1 MLRHLAT
8 ARSASTILL
17 FLVLFSMP
25 AFGAT
30 LTVTNTNDTGAGSL
44 REAMTNAKSGDRI
57 EFAIPGSGPHVIQPL
72 TSLPAVTGVVIDGRT
87 QPGYAGTPRV
97 TIDGSLGA
105 DGGLTLIRATV
116 QALAVTRMRYGI
128 VTSRAIILDC
138 HIGVDATGTI
148 ARGNQIG
155 VYGSGGTIRGNL
167 ISGNTERGVSIYGF
181 GDGGDVLIEQN
192 RFGTD
197 VTGTTLL
204 GATTIQAYM
213 FYTGTWT
220 FTFRNNVVGGG
231 VGVGVQVDNGEKVT
245 ISRNHIGVS
254 RSGTPIRN
262 RTGVQISGSRGV
274 VVSDNVI
281 ADNTIGIQVLSG
293 LRNRLLDNVM
303 TRNGFGISLKNEWSP
318 RPTMNDVTDDDI
330 GANNL
335 LNYPVITRAT
345 SLDGTT
351 KIDGTL
357 HSHPNRTFTIELFVS
372 PSCNSSG
379 YGEGFKRLHVFD
391 VTTDGAGNATFTHTL
406 DRSLPAGQVIT
417 ATSTSALEGTSEF
430 SRCAIVEGRGRFAFS
445 GTTVFVYE
453 WQSDLNV
460 VVKREA
466 GAIGPA
472 TVTYA
477 TAPGTASTSD
487 YVSASGT
494 LQFADG
500 ETQKTITLKIV
511 DDNIDEDTQS
521 FTLSLKSA
529 TGATLGEP
537 KVLTVQIHDNEHSPY
552 VQVNAPS
559 KPEGNSG
566 TTPFP
571 FEVRL
576 SHPSETPLTFAYRT
590 NNSSANTEDYVPI
603 SGSITFTPG
612 EVLKTV
618 TVMVNGDRTFES
630 SESFYLYVSGNWTSN
645 SGYATILND
654 DAGPIVT
661 VADVAVRETDS
672 GTTAVLTLTANMP
685 VSGELYWTTRAGT
698 ATPADFIPRSGY
710 ISFSSE
716 TTKTISIPIIGDD
729 LPEAD
734 EHFTVSFYR
743 YWGSFVSTPPPA
755 TVTIEDDDIGV
766 GPERLDLQEGDSGK
780 GVIHVGAPAASDTV
794 FLLESSAPE
803 FVRVPQSVTLPA
815 GSTRVQFEIHG
826 VKSGAANVTVHIP
839 TEFRGGSSR
848 IRVTTYRATLLTLQP
863 SDLTLLVGET
873 VTVRAT
879 LTPANTEP
887 VRVSLTSTDTV
898 STPAE
903 LEIPAGGE
911 GSFEVRALKEGAIV
925 ITATLGA
932 AFGREV
938 DTIGGRVIAQPTA
951 PTILGVSP
959 PDGSTAGG
967 TVVDIRGALFRE
979 QCTVSFGG
987 APAAVTFV
995 DTHNL
1000 RAIAPPHALGVVD
1013 VVVTCG
1019 SDVATLTN
1027 AFTYRDAGAHMRA
1040 VTPSSGSISGG
1051 THLVISGV
1059 DFASSCWPFFDDVPA
1074 PSAVVRDPNTIT
1086 ATTPPHA
1093 AGTSNV
1099 RLLCTGT
1106 STMLPQAFTFVAAAD
1121 PAPQIENVDP
1131 LFGAPGDVVTITGTG
1146 FRPNSVVLFG
1156 DVAAQVLDVTPDT
1169 LIAVVPDLAPGTVS
1183 ITISAGTVVATTG
1196 PIFTVGEA
1204 SPPRV
1209 AKVTASAAAGAEI
1222 VLEGTNF
1229 RPSYTFAIRGKR
1241 LELVSL
1247 EPTRAVVR
1255 LPADLAAG
1263 TYAIEIVNAAGRV
1276 AAMAPAVSVRDTG
1289 VVVTRVAANCIDTEG
1304 GVDVVIEGSG
1314 FAAGA
1319 AVTFDGIP
1327 ATDVVVLDPTKITA
1341 RVPRNYAGDATI
1353 AVINADGTSSTLTG
1367 AFRYVSPFDPRGC
1380 TPSSGRT
1387 RAVRH

>member
-1 MLRHLAT
+1 MLHHVRAV
-8 ARSASTILL
+8 RSASTILL

-25 AFGAT
+25 ATAAT

-44 REAMTNAKSGDRI
+44 REAMTKAAPGDRI
-57 EFAIPGSGPHVIQPL
+57 EFAIPGSGPHTIQPL
-72 TSLPAVTGVVIDGRT
+72 TSLPAVTRVVIDGRT
-87 QPGYAGTPRV
+87 QPGYAGTPQV
-97 TIDGSLGA
+97 TIDGALGA
-105 DGGLTLIRATV
+105 EVGLTVTGATV

-128 VTSRAIILDC
+128 YTSGANIFNC

-148 ARGNQIG
+148 ARGNGLG
-155 VYGSGGTIRGNL
+155 VYGGGGTIRGNL
-167 ISGNTERGVSIYGF
+167 ISGNTQRGVSLWGL
-181 GDGGDVLIEQN
+181 DGGNVLIEHN
-192 RFGTD
+192 RFGTE

-204 GATTIQAYM
+204 GVTTIQAYM
-213 FYTGTWT
+213 HYTREST

-231 VGVGVQVDNGEKVT
+231 AVVGVQVDDGQKVT

-254 RSGTPIRN
+254 KTGTPIRN
-262 RTGVQISGSRGV
+262 RAGVQLSASRGV
-274 VVSDNVI
+274 VVSENVI
-281 ADNTIGIQVLSG
+281 ADNHIGIHVLSG
-293 LRNRLLDNVM
+293 LRNLLLNNVM
-303 TRNGFGISLKNEWSP
+303 IRDGFGISLVNEWNP
-318 RPTMNDVTDDDI
+318 RPTMTDVNDDDL

-345 SLDGTT
+345 SLGGTT
-351 KIDGTL
+351 TITGTL
-357 HSHPNRTFTIELFVS
+357 QSVANRTFTIELYVS
-372 PSCNSSG
+372 AACNPSG
-379 YGEGFKRLHVFD
+379 HGEGASRLLTFD
-391 VTTDGAGNATFTHTL
+391 VTTDGAGSASFTHTL
-406 DRSLPAGQVIT
+406 DRSLPSGQVIT
-417 ATSTSALEGTSEF
+417 ATSTSLLEGTSEF

-445 GTTVFVYE
+445 STAIAVDE
-453 WQSDLNV
+453 WRSDLNV
-460 VVKREA
+460 TVRREA
-466 GAIGPA
+466 GSIGPA

-477 TAPGTASTSD
+477 TSPGTATTAD
-487 YVSASGT
+487 YVSATGT
-494 LQFADG
+494 LEFADG
-500 ETQKTITLKIV
+500 ETQKTIALRIV
-511 DDNIDEDTQS
+511 DDNIDEETQT
-521 FTLSLKSA
+521 FTVSLKNA

-537 KVLTVQIHDNEHSPY
+537 KVLTVSILDNEYSPY
-552 VQVNAPS
+552 VQVTGPS
-559 KPEGNSG
+559 KEEGNSG

-571 FEVRL
+571 FQLRL
-576 SHPSETPLTFAYRT
+576 SHPSETPLTFTYRSGD
-590 NNSSANTEDYVPI
+590 SSATSGVDYAPI
-603 SGSITFTPG
+603 SGSITFAPG
-612 EVLKTV
+612 EVVKTV
-618 TVMVNGDRTFES
+618 TVLVNGDRTYES
-630 SESFYLYVSGNWTSN
+630 SERFYLHVNGNWNSN

-672 GTTAVLTLTANMP
+672 GTTAVLTLAANMP
-685 VSGELYWTTRAGT
+685 VHGEVYWTTRAGT
-698 ATPADFIPRSGY
+698 ATSADFIPRSGY
-710 ISFSSE
+710 ISFASE
-716 TTKTISIPIIGDD
+716 TTKTISIPIIGDNA
-729 LPEAD
+729 PEAD
-734 EHFTVSFYR
+734 ERFTISFYR
-743 YWGSFVSTPPPA
+743 YWGSFATPPPA
-755 TVTIEDDDIGV
+755 TVTIEDDDVGV
-766 GPERLDLQEGDSGK
+766 GPERLDLQEGDSGHAA
-780 GVIHVGAPAASDTV
+780 IQVGAPAATDTV
-794 FLLESSAPE
+794 FLLDSSAPE

-815 GSTRVQFEIHG
+815 GSTRVQFEIQG

-839 TEFRGGSSR
+839 DEFRGGSSR
-848 IRVTTYRATLLTLQP
+848 IRVTTYLAALLTLEP

-873 VTVRAT
+873 MTVRAT
-879 LTPANTEP
+879 LSPATTEP

-903 LEIPAGGE
+903 FEIPAGGE
-911 GSFEVRALKEGAIV
+911 GTFEVRGVKEGAIV
-925 ITATLGA
+925 ITATLGG

-938 DTIGGRVIAQPTA
+938 DTIGGRVVPQPTA
-951 PTILGVSP
+951 PTILGISP

-967 TVVDIRGALFRE
+967 TTVEIRGALFRE

-987 APAAVTFV
+987 APAAVTFL

-1000 RAIAPPHALGVVD
+1000 RAIAPPHALGTVD

-1027 AFTYRDAGAHMRA
+1027 GFTYRAAGAHMRA
-1040 VTPSSGSISGG
+1040 IAPSSGSVTGG
-1051 THLVISGV
+1051 THVRISGV
-1059 DFASSCWPFFDDVPA
+1059 DFGSSCWPFFDDVPA
-1074 PSAVVRDPNTIT
+1074 PSAIVRDANTIT

-1093 AGTSNV
+1093 AGSSDV
-1099 RLLCTGT
+1099 RLLCAGT
-1106 STMLPQAFTFVAAAD
+1106 SAMLAQAFTFVTAPD
-1121 PAPQIENVDP
+1121 PAPQIEEVDP

-1146 FRPNSVVLFG
+1146 FPPNAVVLFG

-1183 ITISAGTVVATTG
+1183 INISGGTVVATTG
-1196 PIFTVGEA
+1196 PIFTVGES
-1204 SPPRV
+1204 SPPRA

-1241 LELVSL
+1241 LALVSL

-1255 LPADLAAG
+1255 LPGDLAAG

-1289 VVVTRVAANCIDTEG
+1289 VVVTRVAADCIDTEG

-1314 FAAGA
+1314 FAAGV

-1327 ATDVVVLDPTKITA
+1327 ATDVVVLEPTKISA

-1353 AVINADGTSSTLTG
+1353 AVINADGTNSTLTG

-1380 TPSSGRT
+1380 ASTSGRT